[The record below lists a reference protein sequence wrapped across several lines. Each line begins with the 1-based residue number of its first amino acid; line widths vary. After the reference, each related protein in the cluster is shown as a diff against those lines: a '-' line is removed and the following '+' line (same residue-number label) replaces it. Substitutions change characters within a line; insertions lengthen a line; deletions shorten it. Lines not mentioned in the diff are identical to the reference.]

1 MGKRRTPR
9 LVAFVVTTL
18 LTLSTLAIPARAMPI
33 ASAGRASAL
42 TPRPAPVS
50 RDNRAKVLELIN
62 RSRASHHLG
71 HLRLRVSLSDSAWR
85 HSYRMMKAGRL
96 FHTPNL
102 AECILSSTNATR
114 WGENIASG
122 PSVGGINSAWM
133 GSPVHR
139 QNILDP
145 RFRRAGIGVVK
156 SGAHYW
162 ITLDL
167 YG

>member
-1 MGKRRTPR
+1 MGQRRTPR

-18 LTLSTLAIPARAMPI
+18 LTLSALAIPAHATPV
-33 ASAGRASAL
+33 ASAGRTSAV
-42 TPRPAPVS
+42 TPRPAPIS
-50 RDNRAKVLELIN
+50 RDNRAKVLRLIN
-62 RSRASHHLG
+62 RSRAAHHLS
-71 HLRLRVSLSDSAWR
+71 HLRLRVSLSDEAWI

-96 FHTPNL
+96 FHTPDL
-102 AECILSSTNATR
+102 THCILSTTNATR
-114 WGENIASG
+114 WGEDIASG
-122 PSVGGINSAWM
+122 PTVAGIHVAWM
-133 GSPVHR
+133 GSPDHR
-139 QNILDP
+139 RNILDP